1 MKGRSRYS
9 IGGKGHGPS
18 IAISYERATFHN
30 VPQPL
35 EYLFTLGQ
43 HLLKLLMNGRRGFPF
58 PEKLFT
64 LIPFDKD
71 VTAFENLEHFSL
83 ISFIGQLGHGPTP
96 NSFIN
101 ATEDSFPHFPANILS
116 VKNRLT
122 L

>member
-1 MKGRSRYS
+1 M
-9 IGGKGHGPS
+9 PS
-18 IAISYERATFHN
+18 IALSYERATLHQ
-30 VPQPL
+30 VPQPSENL
-35 EYLFTLGQ
+35 LALGQ

-71 VTAFENLEHFSL
+71 VTAFQNLELFPL
-83 ISFIGQLGHGPTP
+83 ITFIGQLGHGPTP

-116 VKNRLT
+116 VKNQLT